1 MNSGP
6 QKPCILRPSAPSCP
20 GGAVSAGTRVA
31 PAAPASKLGLWIS
44 LGFHGCLIA
53 AACTLTLVIPEEEG
67 KGTGE
72 DETAR
77 DRGDFEMPIS
87 SRKPLASEPE
97 LSPAP
102 ASPPTPQLPAPQVSL
117 IALADLPA
125 LRLQPLFEPMTSV
138 TAEQTSTAVATPVA
152 SGSTGK
158 SPGPAK
164 IRTGKTGGK
173 IGSGGGKRIK
183 RATPTSPPQLLSS
196 PPPRYPAE
204 ARAAKKTGKVGVLV
218 RVRANGT
225 AAATSVYRSSGNPQL
240 DQAAVTAAR
249 SWKFSQTPSLETGAT
264 IAVVVQVTFAL

>member
-6 QKPCILRPSAPSCP
+6 QKPRISRPSALSRP
-20 GGAVSAGTRVA
+20 GGVVSAGTRGA
-31 PAAPASKLGLWIS
+31 PVAPASKLGLWIS

-53 AACTLTLVIPEEEG
+53 AACTLTLMNPGG
-67 KGTGE
+67 KGEGDVETTG
-72 DETAR
+72 

-97 LSPAP
+97 SQPAP

-117 IALADLPA
+117 ITLADLPA
-125 LRLQPLFEPMTSV
+125 LRAQPLFEPMTSV
-138 TAEQTSTAVATPVA
+138 TAEQPSTPVATPVA

-164 IRTGKTGGK
+164 IRTGKAGGK
-173 IGSGGGKRIK
+173 IGSGGGRRIK
-183 RATPTSPPQLLSS
+183 RPTPTSPPQLLSS

-218 RVRANGT
+218 RVLANG
-225 AAATSVYRSSGNPQL
+225 AAASTSVYRSSGNPQL
-240 DQAAVTAAR
+240 DQAAVKAAR
-249 SWKFSQTPSLETGAT
+249 SWKFSQTPSLEAGAT